1 MLKGILG
8 LADAPREWWLRLS
21 RAIEENGWI
30 RTLIEGAMQCLWLVN
45 DAGEKVLEG
54 IVVAYVDDLLFAGS
68 MLGKVSLDAIG
79 SELGFGSLEFHDFS
93 RCGKRIRRASDG
105 AIFLSMQEYHSNLQE
120 TVLEKHRKSD
130 PSSLLNEH
138 EAKRLRALLVSL
150 QWLVAQLRF
159 DVGYGVST
167 LQGEHPPTIATA
179 LCANALARELK
190 STHQFDLTVK
200 PINYR
205 TGGIVVVSDAS
216 LGSVKRNGS
225 DQGEPITKVY
235 SRLKVAILLCWVTLN

>member
-1 MLKGILG
+1 
-8 LADAPREWWLRLS
+8 
-21 RAIEENGWI
+21 
-30 RTLIEGAMQCLWLVN
+30 
-45 DAGEKVLEG
+45 
-54 IVVAYVDDLLFAGS
+54 
-68 MLGKVSLDAIG
+68 
-79 SELGFGSLEFHDFS
+79 
-93 RCGKRIRRASDG
+93 
-105 AIFLSMQEYHSNLQE
+105 MQEYHSNLQE

-130 PSSLLNEH
+130 PFSLLNEH

-190 STHQFDLTVK
+190 STHQFDLTFK

-205 TGGIVVVSDAS
+205 TGRMVVSDAS

-225 DQGEPITKVY
+225 DQGEPITKVCSQV
-235 SRLKVAILLCWVTLN
+235 SRLLFCFVG